1 MATFKTLDALLEAV
15 AALPS
20 TIKYLKVQRNLNSFQ
35 APSDYLD
42 MNKDL
47 AVQTKIIIDKALSDE
62 QFKDSDYEVMY
73 YTLNSHCGDHCP
85 DTDSYYIMI
94 ETKASE
100 HLGNQL
106 SSGKLGKLD

>member
-1 MATFKTLDALLEAV
+1 MMATFKTLEGLLEAV
-15 AALPS
+15 SALPS

-47 AVQTKIIIDKALSDE
+47 AVQTKKIIDKALSDE
-62 QFKDSDYEVMY
+62 RFNDYEVLY
-73 YTLNSHCGDHCP
+73 YRLNSHCGDHCP

-94 ETKASE
+94 ETKAS
-100 HLGNQL
+100 
-106 SSGKLGKLD
+106 KRLGKQLFNGELGSLD